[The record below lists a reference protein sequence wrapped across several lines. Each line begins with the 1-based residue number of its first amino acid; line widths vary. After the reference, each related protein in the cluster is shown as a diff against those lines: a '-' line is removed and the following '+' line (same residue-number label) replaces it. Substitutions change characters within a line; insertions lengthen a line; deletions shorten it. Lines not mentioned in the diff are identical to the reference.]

1 MCAWNSAYER
11 LYTEIIG
18 DFMTEYSEDSLRAF
32 MHEECCFDYL
42 ITMLASEERYF
53 HQLACV
59 TDDTFCILERTVALE
74 TRDRVADATL
84 ATKPRHDWLL
94 LRCAAGWVCA
104 ASGVTGLEDA
114 DGDPCARELTQD

>member
-11 LYTEIIG
+11 LHTEIIG

-32 MHEECCFDYL
+32 MHEGCCFNYL

-59 TDDTFCILERTVALE
+59 TDDTLCILERTVALE
-74 TRDRVADATL
+74 TRDRVADVTL
-84 ATKPRHDWLL
+84 ATM
-94 LRCAAGWVCA
+94 V
-104 ASGVTGLEDA
+104 
-114 DGDPCARELTQD
+114 